1 MPAMALGR
9 RRTPAILTIVALFF
23 GVRQVLHFED
33 GSVLVTWPT
42 AANVPQVSSS
52 GRHHHH
58 RHKETHDESIFEEL
72 VEEVTLCPWLLFA
85 EVCLVVVLNGV
96 FETVQHWVR
105 HSLGHAQDKVG
116 LQIMDVLFKEFS
128 GLGFIGMFL
137 FLVTQSHVTED
148 VLARKVFGDSLKEFD
163 AEDPVAESF
172 ETVHM
177 MIFLLMA
184 VLMFQAM
191 ALLRVTKSVI
201 ETWGRYERARA
212 WGTRPDSIE
221 SLFCES
227 GFLERVAMPYAPRG
241 LELHCKR
248 PFTYELSL
256 GRWMVLSH
264 DTLRNL
270 VMWRAIRHQF
280 IFGENSKARSGQISC
295 PRQFSF
301 ESYLRERLG
310 RIVVHVVE
318 VDMYIWLA
326 TLLTLTPMLYVC
338 IHLDFYAVNELLCF
352 LAYFLL
358 GIGVFVGHLIEKDT
372 LALTPTLPE
381 DARQILVLFSGT
393 STYMLMKHYDMTS
406 TICAELK
413 FGAPGL
419 CNIDIDNVE
428 LGKAPA
434 SSFQRASMTTE
445 HYAFIFEFLA
455 WWQAILVTCLVLF
468 YLSVPL
474 TSWTEIVLYALAW
487 AEWPLM
493 LFGVMPVLLERLTIR
508 SSIGDETDNQ
518 LVRQV
523 SLETKSMLLRY
534 HIRLAQLMGYEK
546 RLKKQQLVERHR
558 VPPKQVHNATRL
570 IRAATE
576 SLPDEAEAQNQTWLM
591 PHGASA
597 PAMHL
602 MPHGVSAMEMQPPSP
617 RPGDSS
623 PRPGGAMHR
632 AVRKVNMITRWN
644 SKTRIRENWQKGLR
658 LFRSLPFGE
667 QHEIEQIFSSLDINN
682 NEEVMLADLA
692 AHWRAMG
699 FLNTEESA
707 QTLLES
713 IDYDGSKQLTW
724 IKFQAAA
731 ALAISA
737 GGERDWHNDYKML
750 FNLIDRNKKGRL
762 TVFDIASWLEDMKS
776 GMTEMDVASLL
787 YQHFGQAKPCVDQ
800 NEFVDWIA
808 AIGLPHENAAHS
820 SQQYY

>member
-1 MPAMALGR
+1 MALGR

-23 GVRQVLHFED
+23 GVRQVIHFD
-33 GSVLVTWPT
+33 GGNVLVAWPT
-42 AANVPQVSSS
+42 AGPQVTVAS
-52 GRHHHH
+52 HHHH
-58 RHKETHDESIFEEL
+58 QRHRETHEESIFEEL

-85 EVCLVVVLNGV
+85 EVCLVVILNAV
-96 FETVQHWVR
+96 FESVQHWVR
-105 HSLGHAQDKVG
+105 HSLDHAQDKVG

-137 FLVTQSHVTED
+137 FLVTQSKVSED
-148 VLARKVFGDSLKEFD
+148 VLGRQVFGDSLKDFD

-184 VLMFQAM
+184 VLLFQAM

-241 LELHCKR
+241 LELHCKK
-248 PFTYELSL
+248 PFTYENPL
-256 GRWMVLSH
+256 GWWMVLNH

-280 IFGENSKARSGQISC
+280 IFGANSKAKSGSISC

-318 VDMYIWLA
+318 VDMYIWLS
-326 TLLTLTPMLYVC
+326 TLLTLTPMLYGC
-338 IHLDFYAVNELLCF
+338 IHLNFYAVNELL
-352 LAYFLL
+352 
-358 GIGVFVGHLIEKDT
+358 VFVSYLLLAIGMVVAYLLESDT

-393 STYMLMKHYDMTS
+393 SSYMLMKHYDMTS

-419 CNIDIDNVE
+419 CDVDIDNVE

-434 SSFQRASMTTE
+434 SSFQRASMKTE
-445 HYAFIFEFLA
+445 HYAFIFELLA
-455 WWQAILVTCLVLF
+455 FWQAILVTCLVLF

-474 TSWTEIVLYALAW
+474 TSWSEIVLYSMAW

-518 LVRQV
+518 LVRTV

-558 VPPKQVHNATRL
+558 VNPHQVHNASRL
-570 IRAATE
+570 IHAATAAT
-576 SLPDEAEAQNQTWLM
+576 LGDDDDDKDVVMQAQLL

-597 PAMHL
+597 PA
-602 MPHGVSAMEMQPPSP
+602 VESMQVPPSSP
-617 RPGDSS
+617 RPGDTS
-623 PRPGGAMHR
+623 PPKQGAAMHR
-632 AVRKVNMITRWN
+632 AVRKVNLITRWN
-644 SKTRIRENWQKGLR
+644 SKTRIRENWTKGLR
-658 LFRSLPFGE
+658 LFRALPYGE

-682 NEEVMLADLA
+682 NEEVMLGDLA
-692 AHWRAMG
+692 DHWRAMG
-699 FLNTEESA
+699 FRNTEESA

-713 IDYDGSKQLTW
+713 IDYDGNKQLTW
-724 IKFQAAA
+724 NKFQAAA

-737 GGERDWHNDYKML
+737 SGERDWHNDYKML
-750 FNLIDRNKKGRL
+750 FNLIDRNRNGRL

-787 YQHFGQAKPCVDQ
+787 YQHFGQAKPYVDQ
-800 NEFVDWIA
+800 NEFVDWIG
-808 AIGLPHENAAHS
+808 AIGLPHANS
-820 SQQYY
+820 SLNHYSH

>member
-1 MPAMALGR
+1 MGR
-9 RRTPAILTIVALFF
+9 RRTPAILTFVVLFF
-23 GVRQVLHFED
+23 GVRQVLHFEN
-33 GSVLVTWPT
+33 GSVLVTWPAAAT
-42 AANVPQVSSS
+42 APQASSA

-105 HSLGHAQDKVG
+105 HSLDHAQDKVG

-280 IFGENSKARSGQISC
+280 IFGENSKARSGQIAC

-358 GIGVFVGHLIEKDT
+358 GIGVLVGYLLEKDT

-474 TSWTEIVLYALAW
+474 TSWTDIVLYALAW

-558 VPPKQVHNATRL
+558 VPSKQVHNATRL

-576 SLPDEAEAQNQTWLM
+576 SLTDEDEAQNQNWLM

-602 MPHGVSAMEMQPPSP
+602 MPNGISAMDMQPPSP

-658 LFRSLPFGE
+658 LFRALPFGE

-724 IKFQAAA
+724 NKFQAAA

-750 FNLIDRNKKGRL
+750 FNLIDRNKKCRL

-808 AIGLPHENAAHS
+808 AIGLPHENASHS
-820 SQQYY
+820 S